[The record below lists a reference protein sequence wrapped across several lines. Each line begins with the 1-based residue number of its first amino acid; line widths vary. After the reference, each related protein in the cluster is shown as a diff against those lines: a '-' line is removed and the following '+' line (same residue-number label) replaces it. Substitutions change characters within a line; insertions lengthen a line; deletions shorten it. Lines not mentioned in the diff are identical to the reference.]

1 MKQNNETEQRIR
13 NAARKL
19 FAIKGYR
26 GTTTEDIAREANVNK
41 ASLHYYFRSK
51 DKLFDLIFNE
61 ALASVS
67 HSLIT
72 ILNDSINFETKIKR
86 IIAAYIDILIEHPYI
101 PDFII
106 HELSSNPDR
115 LEKIRMSHPALFNYY
130 LRFQV
135 EIREELQARNISH
148 ISPFELILNI
158 ISLSVFPFLGKP
170 VITCISDSFGD
181 FRFKQLMHKRKTD
194 IAELI
199 LKSINHE

>member
-61 ALASVS
+61 ALTSVS

-72 ILNDSINFETKIKR
+72 ILNDSIDFETKIKR
-86 IIAAYIDILIEHPYI
+86 IITAYIDILIEHPYI

-115 LEKIRMSHPALFNYY
+115 LEKIRTNHPALVKYY

-135 EIREELQARNISH
+135 EIRKELQSRNIFH

-170 VITCISDSFGD
+170 IITSISNSFKNS
-181 FRFKQLMHKRKTD
+181 RFEQLMHKRKTD
-194 IAELI
+194 IAELTI
-199 LKSINHE
+199 KLINNK

>member
-1 MKQNNETEQRIR
+1 MKQNNETEQRILD
-13 NAARKL
+13 AACKL

-61 ALASVS
+61 ALTSVS
-67 HSLIT
+67 NSLINM
-72 ILNDSINFETKIKR
+72 LNDKTEFETKIKR

-106 HELSSNPDR
+106 HELSSNPDW
-115 LEKIRMSHPALFNYY
+115 LERIRTSHPALFNYY

-135 EIREELQARNISH
+135 EIRKELNLRNISN

-158 ISLSVFPFLGKP
+158 ISHLLS
-170 VITCISDSFGD
+170 SHS
-181 FRFKQLMHKRKTD
+181 
-194 IAELI
+194 
-199 LKSINHE
+199 